1 MWGVL
6 AVKVNLQESRAA
18 AEQEQKELMLQE
30 TRQREAHRQSR
41 SWQNAGE
48 VERQEAGGSQ

>member
-18 AEQEQKELMLQE
+18 AEQEQKDLMLQE

-41 SWQNAGE
+41 SWQSAGE

>member
-1 MWGVL
+1 M

-30 TRQREAHRQSR
+30 TRQQEAHGQSR
-41 SWQNAGE
+41 SWQSAGE